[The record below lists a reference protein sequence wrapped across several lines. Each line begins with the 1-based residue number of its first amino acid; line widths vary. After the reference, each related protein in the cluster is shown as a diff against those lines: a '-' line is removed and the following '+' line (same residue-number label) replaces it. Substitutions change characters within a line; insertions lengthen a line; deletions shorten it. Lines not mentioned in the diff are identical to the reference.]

1 MGLGFR
7 VVHFGFKIIAGG
19 SNVRK
24 QLCAVA
30 PLRCAVSGE
39 IAPCGLRR
47 CAVAPLLVYA
57 GAVVRAHAVAPLRR
71 CAVAPCRRAGFIKMP
86 GRAYAPLR
94 RCAAAPLP
102 RAWTTMQLVAQASF
116 RCYAAAPSATEQR
129 SNGATERSCAAA
141 ARTLWHGATE
151 RGAAERSC
159 AAAARSTGTEVR
171 SRATEHGAT
180 EGSCAAAAKAHG
192 ARSTERSIGVR
203 SEAI

>member
-1 MGLGFR
+1 M
-7 VVHFGFKIIAGG
+7 
-19 SNVRK
+19 
-24 QLCAVA
+24 
-30 PLRCAVSGE
+30 
-39 IAPCGLRR
+39 
-47 CAVAPLLVYA
+47 
-57 GAVVRAHAVAPLRR
+57 
-71 CAVAPCRRAGFIKMP
+71 
-86 GRAYAPLR
+86 R

-192 ARSTERSIGVR
+192 ARSGA
-203 SEAI
+203 SEYGAKQFRGRMFHPQCDIPKAYLGHKPKEEGRAWARYEYVGIIKG

>member
-1 MGLGFR
+1 M
-7 VVHFGFKIIAGG
+7 
-19 SNVRK
+19 
-24 QLCAVA
+24 
-30 PLRCAVSGE
+30 
-39 IAPCGLRR
+39 
-47 CAVAPLLVYA
+47 
-57 GAVVRAHAVAPLRR
+57 RAHAVAPLRRCAVLGVLRYPDVRMRR

-102 RAWTTMQLVAQASF
+102 RAWTTIQLVAQASF